1 MEFKQVIGRRR
12 SIRHF
17 LPWKPVEREKIQAML
32 EAAHQSSCAVN
43 ASFLQVIV
51 VERDKLPKETLEK
64 LKTPVSA
71 NNLELAPVHLYFY
84 ADLEAIQRTKGQPL
98 KDLVDAGTL
107 TPSHGWSHK
116 FVDELVWPFILEPI
130 TQDLGRYQI
139 TAAFDCGVAA
149 CQALLTAYD
158 EGLGACLSAF
168 FPEPVKELF
177 HVPDHWLPLWLL
189 AVGYPAAGWE
199 DGGRRPRPKK
209 FEEQFCEGDART
221 PFRRDPEVVKAL
233 EQAGMITRPAP
244 TPGRKEEVRGIARM
258 LGLPE

>member
-17 LPWKPVEREKIQAML
+17 LPWRPVEREKIQVML
-32 EAAHQSSCAVN
+32 EAAYQSSCAVN

-51 VERDKLPKETLEK
+51 IERDKLPKETLES

-71 NNLELAPVHLYFY
+71 NNIELAPVHLYFY
-84 ADLEAIQRTKGQPL
+84 ADMQAIERTKGQPL
-98 KDLVDAGTL
+98 KDLVDAGVL

-116 FVDELVWPFILEPI
+116 FVDEIVWPFILEPI
-130 TQDLGRYQI
+130 VNDPPRYRI
-139 TAAFDCGVAA
+139 NAAFDCGVAA
-149 CQALLTAYD
+149 CQALLAAFD
-158 EGLGACLSAF
+158 QGLGACLSAF
-168 FPEPVKELF
+168 LPEPIREF
-177 HVPDHWLPLWLL
+177 CHVPDHWMPLWLM

-209 FEEQFCEGDART
+209 FEEQFREGDANT
-221 PFRRDPEVVKAL
+221 PFRRDPEVVKKL
-233 EQAGMITRPAP
+233 EAEGMITPAAP
-244 TPGRKEEVRGIARM
+244 TPWRKQELRGLSRM